1 MNDAM
6 PRNRY
11 RAGDAD
17 RDRVLTAL
25 QEAYSE
31 GRLDLEEMQE
41 RQERVLRSRYI
52 DELPL
57 VLEDLPQSSLVRA
70 QPAASPQPVAP
81 ESEGDFSLA
90 IMSGRAIRVAR
101 GTRAMSGFA
110 WWGGNEIDLT
120 DAMGPGSVVTLTLH
134 AVMGGNRIRVPEGV
148 RVVDQSLAI
157 MAGNDIEKA
166 QGDGSNGTLV
176 LKGFLFWAGNE
187 VKLCRPSST
196 P

>member
-1 MNDAM
+1 MNDEI

-17 RDRVLTAL
+17 RDRVLNAL

-31 GRLDLEEMQE
+31 GRLDLAEMQE
-41 RQERVLRSRYI
+41 RQERVLRSRYL

-57 VLEDLPQSSLVRA
+57 VVEDLPQSSLIQA
-70 QPAASPQPVAP
+70 QPAARPQPAVP
-81 ESEGDFSLA
+81 EAKGGFSLA
-90 IMSGRAIRVAR
+90 IMSGRSIRVAR
-101 GTRAMSGFA
+101 GTRTMSGFA

-134 AVMGGNRIRVPEGV
+134 AVMGGNTIRVPEGV

-157 MAGNDIEKA
+157 MAGNDVKEA

-176 LKGFLFWAGNE
+176 LKGFLFWAGND
-187 VKLCRPSST
+187 VKLVRQ
-196 P
+196 